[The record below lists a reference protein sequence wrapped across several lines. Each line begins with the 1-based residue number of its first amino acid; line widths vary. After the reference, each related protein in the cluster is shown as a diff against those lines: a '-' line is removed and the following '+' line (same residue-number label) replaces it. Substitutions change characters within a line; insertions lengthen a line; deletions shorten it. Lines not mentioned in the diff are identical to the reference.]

1 MSKKSKNFLLVDE
14 ASAQSGVDVTDTIQK
29 FESILNSFLDK
40 PATRIAL
47 LASKGLFSFACI
59 QAAFKLNVPFV
70 PIDISSP
77 VQRIKLIL
85 DQFDPNLILVEKSS
99 VDPAVTGIA
108 EIKILWE
115 NNRYYLASCKQAATI
130 PNPPNLAYV
139 LFTSGSTGV
148 PKGVMTS
155 KQNANVFIDWMKDEF
170 NISNESRILSVAPMH
185 FDLSVFD
192 FHTSYKT
199 NATLFIPQQ
208 NGLVNPLYFAQY
220 IFENKINTIYATPTW
235 FELLLAYGKLKKY
248 EFSFVNTILIAGEA
262 LKLKT
267 VTDLHLHFPN
277 ATIANLYGPTET
289 NVCSSY
295 TIDFST
301 QIHEQNGI
309 VSIGKACPYA
319 QLQINSQHVLEVA
332 GQSVMMGYWP
342 NLIEQTWYNTGD
354 VVSQDPASLNYF
366 YIQRA
371 DRMIKRNGFRI
382 EPGEIE
388 NALLK
393 HPDIL
398 QVAITVKS
406 VNDKVEIITHYT
418 AKDQGINNDLHQFCM
433 NHLPAYMV
441 PDKFLLHSQLPLTS
455 SGKVDY
461 KKLSEL

>member
-1 MSKKSKNFLLVDE
+1 MLVDE
-14 ASAQSGVDVTDTIQK
+14 ALAPTGVDVTDTIQK
-29 FESILNSFLDK
+29 FDSIINSFLSSENNRL
-40 PATRIAL
+40 AI

-59 QAAFKLNVPFV
+59 QSAFKLNVPFV

-77 VQRIKLIL
+77 VDRIKLIL
-85 DQFDPNLILVEKSS
+85 DQIDPNLIFVEKLSI
-99 VDPAVTGIA
+99 DPGTVGIK
-108 EIKILWE
+108 EINILWE
-115 NNRYYLASCKQAATI
+115 NNRYYLASCKQTGSM
-130 PNPPNLAYV
+130 PNLPNLAYV
-139 LFTSGSTGV
+139 LFTSGSTGI

-155 KQNANVFIDWMKDEF
+155 KQNANVFVDWMIEAFHINND
-170 NISNESRILSVAPMH
+170 SRILSVAPMH

-192 FHTSYKT
+192 FHATYRA
-199 NATLFIPQQ
+199 NATLFIPEQ
-208 NGLVNPLYFAQY
+208 NSLINPLYFAQY

-235 FELLLAYGKLKKY
+235 FDLLIAFGKLKKY
-248 EFSFVNTILIAGEA
+248 DFSFVKTILIAGEA

-267 VTDLHLHFPN
+267 VNDLHVYFPY
-277 ATIANLYGPTET
+277 ASVSNLYGPTET
-289 NVCSSY
+289 NVCTYY
-295 TIDFST
+295 TIDFSAR
-301 QIHEQNGI
+301 ILNQNGI

-319 QLQINSQHVLEVA
+319 QLQINSQQVLEVN

-342 NLIEQTWYNTGD
+342 TVLEESWYNTGD
-354 VVSQDPASLNYF
+354 IVSQDPISLNYF
-366 YIQRA
+366 YVERA

-393 HPDIL
+393 HQNIL
-398 QVAITVKS
+398 QAAVVAKLVY
-406 VNDKVEIITHYT
+406 NKVEIITHYT
-418 AKDQGINNDLHQFCM
+418 TKDQGHDTDLHQFCL